1 MLALMCRPKRC
12 RDALGRPRL
21 HALASMRSPTAQWGI
36 HNTSTIQHIYCEKLS
51 KHVCVWYVLTR
62 LLQIK
67 LVRLLSAKSV
77 ALLGA
82 TSRAGYRLTRD
93 DESLWEVLSAFL
105 SLVFS
110 LSL

>member
-1 MLALMCRPKRC
+1 
-12 RDALGRPRL
+12 
-21 HALASMRSPTAQWGI
+21 
-36 HNTSTIQHIYCEKLS
+36 
-51 KHVCVWYVLTR
+51 VWYVLTR
-62 LLQIK
+62 VLQIK